1 MKSKKIYGVIGLGR
15 FGMPLAQRLALAG
28 EEVIGVDMNEDK
40 VEEFREFSDL
50 AFVTNHYIKKS
61 CVKWEF
67 KTVIL
72 L

>member
-50 AFVTNHYIKKS
+50 AFVTKS
-61 CVKWEF
+61 
-67 KTVIL
+67 L
-72 L
+72 H

>member
-50 AFVTNHYIKKS
+50 AFVTKS
-61 CVKWEF
+61 ARFLANVLYPPL
-67 KTVIL
+67 VL
-72 L
+72 S